1 LARSTLRSSGGVSLD
16 ETKLGVEMR
25 AFDPGYGSEPFAAL
39 CRDYPGEETY
49 PPDDFRVEWGPVF
62 HRGRLDGTAR
72 VLVVG
77 QDPGVHEGV
86 VRRILVG
93 EAGQRAQGLLSR
105 LGIERSYVMVNAFLY
120 SVYGQGGGE
129 RHVDDQAIADYRHR
143 WLDALLDGSAVEA
156 VIAFGHL
163 ADQAFRHWLDTP
175 AGRSRRLAY
184 AHLTHPTRPEAV
196 SRGDRAR
203 YADAMRAMLVNWNKG
218 LDLLFPVVGGADLP
232 VDLAQYGDTLQPED
246 LTAIPAED
254 LPAGLPAWMGALD
267 AFASRGGDTPDKKR
281 ATIVLTVPRRARP
294 WL

>member
-1 LARSTLRSSGGVSLD
+1 LG
-16 ETKLGVEMR
+16 ETELGVAMR
-25 AFDPGYGSEPFAAL
+25 AFDPGYGSEPFATL

-62 HRGRLDGTAR
+62 HRGRLDGAAR

-129 RHVDDQAIADYRHR
+129 RHLADPAIADYRHR
-143 WLDALLDGSAVEA
+143 WLDALLLDGSSVEA

-163 ADQAFRHWLDTP
+163 ADHAVRRWFDTP
-175 AGRSRRLAY
+175 AGQSRHLAY

-196 SRGDRAR
+196 SRGDRSQ
-203 YADAMRAMLVNWNKG
+203 YADAMRAMLANWNKG
-218 LDLLFPVVGGADLP
+218 LDLLFPAIGGDDVA
-232 VDLAQYGDTLQPED
+232 VDLVPYGDALQPED

-254 LPAGLPAWMGALD
+254 LPAGLPSWMGALD
-267 AFASRGGDTPDKKR
+267 AFASRSGDTADTKR